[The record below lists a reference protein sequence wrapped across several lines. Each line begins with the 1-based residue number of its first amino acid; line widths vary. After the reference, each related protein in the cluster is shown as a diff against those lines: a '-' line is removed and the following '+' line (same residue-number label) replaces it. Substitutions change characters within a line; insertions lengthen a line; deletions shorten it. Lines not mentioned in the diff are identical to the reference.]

1 MRHWITPVFATLLMT
16 LSGWASAHE
25 FWMRAEPLSPK
36 VGSSAQMFIYYGEY
50 FEGTQA
56 GFLTSHSATLRHYSA
71 AGSEDLMRLVPSVNP
86 IGQVPVR
93 IGRAGTHLV
102 AFDSHTATITLP
114 ADKFNA
120 YLHDEGLDSIVR
132 EREAAGTLGR
142 EGRERFRRNAK
153 TLLRAGGKSDA
164 TYAIRTG
171 QRLELVPLND
181 PLSQPPGAPLRF
193 KLLFDGKPLPD
204 ALLRAWHHNGDQTI
218 SIRATSDNNGD
229 ITYNL
234 PYPGTWMISTVHMIA
249 ATESDEVDWDSFWG
263 SLMFEVPRPK

>member
-1 MRHWITPVFATLLMT
+1 MRHWTTSVFATLLMII
-16 LSGWASAHE
+16 SGTASAHE
-25 FWMRAEPLSPK
+25 FWMRAEPLSPP
-36 VGSSAQMFIYYGEY
+36 VGSSAQMFIYFGEY

-56 GFLTSHSATLRHYSA
+56 GFLTTHSAVLRHYSA
-71 AGSEDLMRLVPSVNP
+71 AGSEDLMGLVPSVNP

-93 IGRAGTHLV
+93 IGSAGTHLV

-164 TYAIRTG
+164 TYAIQTG

-249 ATESDEVDWDSFWG
+249 ATGSDEVDWDSFWG
-263 SLMFEVPRPK
+263 SLMFEVPRAK

>member
-1 MRHWITPVFATLLMT
+1 MHHWITSVFATVLMT
-16 LSGWASAHE
+16 ISGWASAHE
-25 FWMRAEPLSPK
+25 FWMRAEPLSPP
-36 VGSSAQMFIYYGEY
+36 VASSAQMFIYFGEY

-56 GFLTSHSATLRHYSA
+56 GFLTSHSAALRHYSA
-71 AGSEDLMRLVPSVNP
+71 TGSEDLMGLVPSVNP

-142 EGRERFRRNAK
+142 EGRERFRRHAK
-153 TLLRAGGKSDA
+153 TLLRAGGKSDT

-181 PLSQPPGAPLRF
+181 PLSQPPGAALRF

-218 SIRATSDNNGD
+218 SIRATSDSNGD
-229 ITYNL
+229 VTYTL
-234 PYPGTWMISTVHMIA
+234 PYAGAWMISTVHMIA
-249 ATESDEVDWDSFWG
+249 ATDTDAVDWDSFWG
-263 SLMFEVPRPK
+263 SLMFEVPRSK